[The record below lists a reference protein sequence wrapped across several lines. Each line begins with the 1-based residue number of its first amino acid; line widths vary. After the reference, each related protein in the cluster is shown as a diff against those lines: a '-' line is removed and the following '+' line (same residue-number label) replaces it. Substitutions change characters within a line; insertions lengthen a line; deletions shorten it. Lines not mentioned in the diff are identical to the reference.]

1 MWNWDCFSLERESK
15 YLLAATRSVELNPV
29 KAGLV
34 STPGYL
40 NWMNHIKTVKYVSP
54 DLTVKNE

>member
-1 MWNWDCFSLERESK
+1 MESNRFK
-15 YLLAATRSVELNPV
+15 LNPV